1 MLVLKNHFNGNDTLV
16 HKGYVMN
23 GCQFFSIENSKEV
36 LIKHNVPE
44 KVWDQVLNAI
54 KDSSV
59 NIETSIDPDASI
71 DIVEFAY
78 RYCDEISND
87 LDMKQVIIDAKD
99 PRYAYLYCRD
109 VSNDLNMKQ
118 IVIDAKDPR
127 YAYCYC
133 DEISNDL
140 DMRQVIIDAKVLRYA
155 YWYCRD
161 VSNDPDMRQIVID
174 AKDPKYS
181 LS

>member
-59 NIETSIDPDASI
+59 NLETSIDPDASI

-78 RYCDEISND
+78 CYCLDISND
-87 LDMKQVIIDAKD
+87 LD
-99 PRYAYLYCRD
+99 
-109 VSNDLNMKQ
+109 MKQ

-127 YAYCYC
+127 YAYRYC
-133 DEISNDL
+133 RYIANDL
-140 DMRQVIIDAKVLRYA
+140 NMRQVIIDAKDTRYA
-155 YWYCRD
+155 YLYCRD
-161 VSNDPDMRQIVID
+161 VSNDPDMKQVIID
-174 AKDPKYS
+174 AKDAYHAYRYCKNVDNDPNMKQIVNDDES
-181 LS
+181 AVNL

>member
-59 NIETSIDPDASI
+59 NIETSID
-71 DIVEFAY
+71 IVEFAY
-78 RYCDEISND
+78 RYCKNISND
-87 LDMKQVIIDAKD
+87 LNMKQVIIDAKD

-118 IVIDAKDPR
+118 
-127 YAYCYC
+127 
-133 DEISNDL
+133 
-140 DMRQVIIDAKVLRYA
+140 VIIDAKDATYA
-155 YWYCRD
+155 YLYCRD
-161 VSNDPDMRQIVID
+161 ISNDLNMKQIVID
-174 AKDPKYS
+174 EDS

>member
-59 NIETSIDPDASI
+59 NIDLDASI
-71 DIVEFAY
+71 DIAEFAY
-78 RYCDEISND
+78 LYCKNIASDP
-87 LDMKQVIIDAKD
+87 DMRQVIIDAKD
-99 PRYAYLYCRD
+99 AYYAYCYCRDVSNDPDMRQVIIDAKNPRYAYLYCRD
-109 VSNDLNMKQ
+109 VSNDPNMKQ
-118 IVIDAKDPR
+118 IVID
-127 YAYCYC
+127 
-133 DEISNDL
+133 DESAVNL
-140 DMRQVIIDAKVLRYA
+140 
-155 YWYCRD
+155 
-161 VSNDPDMRQIVID
+161 
-174 AKDPKYS
+174 
-181 LS
+181 

>member
-78 RYCDEISND
+78 CYCLDISNDLDMKQIVIDAKDPGYAYCYCRDIAND

-99 PRYAYLYCRD
+99 TRHAYLYCRD
-109 VSNDLNMKQ
+109 IANDLNMKQ
-118 IVIDAKDPR
+118 
-127 YAYCYC
+127 
-133 DEISNDL
+133 
-140 DMRQVIIDAKVLRYA
+140 VIIDE
-155 YWYCRD
+155 D
-161 VSNDPDMRQIVID
+161 
-174 AKDPKYS
+174 S

>member
-59 NIETSIDPDASI
+59 NIDLDASI
-71 DIVEFAY
+71 DIAEFAY
-78 RYCDEISND
+78 LYCKNIASDP
-87 LDMKQVIIDAKD
+87 DMKQVIIDAKD
-99 PRYAYLYCRD
+99 TRYAYLYCRD
-109 VSNDLNMKQ
+109 VSNDPNMKQVIIDAKDAYHAYHYCKNVDNDPNMKQ
-118 IVIDAKDPR
+118 IVIDED
-127 YAYCYC
+127 
-133 DEISNDL
+133 
-140 DMRQVIIDAKVLRYA
+140 
-155 YWYCRD
+155 
-161 VSNDPDMRQIVID
+161 
-174 AKDPKYS
+174 S

>member
-59 NIETSIDPDASI
+59 NIDLDASI
-71 DIVEFAY
+71 DIAEFAY
-78 RYCDEISND
+78 LYCKNIASDP
-87 LDMKQVIIDAKD
+87 DMRQVIIDAKD
-99 PRYAYLYCRD
+99 TRYAYLYCRD
-109 VSNDLNMKQ
+109 VSNDLNM
-118 IVIDAKDPR
+118 
-127 YAYCYC
+127 
-133 DEISNDL
+133 
-140 DMRQVIIDAKVLRYA
+140 RQVIIDAKDAYHAYRY
-155 YWYCRD
+155 CKNVD
-161 VSNDPDMRQIVID
+161 NDPNMKQIVND
-174 AKDPKYS
+174 DESAVN
-181 LS
+181 L

>member
-59 NIETSIDPDASI
+59 NIDLDASI
-71 DIVEFAY
+71 DIAEF
-78 RYCDEISND
+78 
-87 LDMKQVIIDAKD
+87 
-99 PRYAYLYCRD
+99 AYLYCKNIA
-109 VSNDLNMKQ
+109 S
-118 IVIDAKDPR
+118 DP
-127 YAYCYC
+127 
-133 DEISNDL
+133 
-140 DMRQVIIDAKVLRYA
+140 DMRQVIIDAKDA
-155 YWYCRD
+155 YHAYCYCLD
-161 VSNDPDMRQIVID
+161 ISNDLDMRQIVID